1 MFQIVNLFTL
11 FAAAMA
17 FAPNAQKGESF
28 AMENYD

>member
-17 FAPNAQKGESF
+17 FAPNAQKGELFS
-28 AMENYD
+28 MEN